1 MAGSFVLCPRD
12 TCAEE
17 EAGARI
23 KEIGYMSPELRKIGY
38 VSPEPAQLLGGRHRF
53 LHIEYRLVAYHTEPP
68 LVPFLV
74 NHRTRVSGFGQNV
87 T

>member
-1 MAGSFVLCPRD
+1 MGLKF
-12 TCAEE
+12 
-17 EAGARI
+17 ARAPNVGFSG
-23 KEIGYMSPELRKIGY
+23 KR
-38 VSPEPAQLLGGRHRF
+38 LLGGRHRF

-74 NHRTRVSGFGQNV
+74 NHRARVSGFGQNV